1 MNQNSQSRNGFHK
14 KFLSPLYTTF
24 HLLLLTPT
32 NRTINH
38 TLISF
43 PPIMTI
49 SKHFILT
56 ILIII
61 INVCTALWLT
71 WLPSSLLV
79 PQLYS
84 TQFNNQW
91 FLFWRCLVVDVA
103 ALQFVGPST
112 IAFFIDQAFIF
123 TLPNGTYYFSS
134 FCTNYTFY
142 THLLCPINP
151 LFLGR
156 FGNPFT
162 RNSITVHLQCHKGC

>member
-1 MNQNSQSRNGFHK
+1 MAFTFVSILLPIKFKVDTKKFDQSLTSNHLFIESAKAIHPKRIPPYLIKNSQSRNGFHK
-14 KFLSPLYTTF
+14 NFVSPLYTNS

-32 NRTINH
+32 NHTINH

-84 TQFNNQW
+84 TQFNN
-91 FLFWRCLVVDVA
+91 
-103 ALQFVGPST
+103 
-112 IAFFIDQAFIF
+112 
-123 TLPNGTYYFSS
+123 
-134 FCTNYTFY
+134 
-142 THLLCPINP
+142 
-151 LFLGR
+151 
-156 FGNPFT
+156 
-162 RNSITVHLQCHKGC
+162 

>member
-14 KFLSPLYTTF
+14 NFVSPLYTNS

-38 TLISF
+38 PLISF

-84 TQFNNQW
+84 TQFNNYYFYLLLNL
-91 FLFWRCLVVDVA
+91 FLRYLVVDVA
-103 ALQFVGPST
+103 ALLFVGPLRLV
-112 IAFFIDQAFIF
+112 FFID
-123 TLPNGTYYFSS
+123 
-134 FCTNYTFY
+134 
-142 THLLCPINP
+142 
-151 LFLGR
+151 
-156 FGNPFT
+156 
-162 RNSITVHLQCHKGC
+162 

>member
-61 INVCTALWLT
+61 INVCTALWLM
-71 WLPSSLLV
+71 WLPSSLLG

-84 TQFNNQW
+84 TQFNNQ
-91 FLFWRCLVVDVA
+91 
-103 ALQFVGPST
+103 
-112 IAFFIDQAFIF
+112 
-123 TLPNGTYYFSS
+123 
-134 FCTNYTFY
+134 
-142 THLLCPINP
+142 
-151 LFLGR
+151 
-156 FGNPFT
+156 
-162 RNSITVHLQCHKGC
+162 